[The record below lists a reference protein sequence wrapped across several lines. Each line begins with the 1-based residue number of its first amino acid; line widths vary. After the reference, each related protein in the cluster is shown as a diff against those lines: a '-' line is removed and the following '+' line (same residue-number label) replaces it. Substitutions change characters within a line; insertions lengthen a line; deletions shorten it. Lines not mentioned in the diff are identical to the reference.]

1 MRHVGW
7 LVVLVGLVLA
17 YQGCKAPQPRP
28 AEPEK
33 PAVDPMTAVNT
44 LIDAPDDFATQ
55 RIGSSEFPI
64 PPYAKFLKGVK
75 ICLDPGHGGD
85 AAKRAFKRGPT
96 GVREAEV
103 NLRVA
108 KYLRELLTRCGA
120 EVMLTREDDVDSSLT
135 QRANVANTWGADL
148 FLSLHHNAIGNKP
161 QVNHTTV
168 WYHKDVD
175 YRPSNID
182 LARYICQGLYD
193 SLALPD
199 ITDVPLK
206 SDQLMYESGF
216 GILRAAQVTAA
227 LSETSF
233 FTNPEEEQRLR
244 TPEYNLREAYGLFL
258 GLARY
263 AAAGLPKARL
273 IEPADG
279 ILVRPPRG
287 GEESDEDGDGAPVQ
301 ASANT
306 TIRLVA
312 LAAHDDDLQT
322 LPGPNSKSK
331 TQNPKWA
338 VSWQQA
344 MPQPDAHAG
353 QDEDEPDEEGFIPIV
368 FQLDD
373 GLRGR
378 KSWGSERQMIISDS
392 IAVRVDGEDVPFE
405 FENEGYRLTAEIP
418 DDIEPGT
425 YKVEVQFQNMNKNS
439 VLNPHF
445 TITVR

>member
-1 MRHVGW
+1 MRNVCW
-7 LVVLVGLVLA
+7 LVVLAGAVLL
-17 YQGCKAPQPRP
+17 YQGCRAPQPRP

-33 PAVDPMTAVNT
+33 PAVDPMTAVHT
-44 LIDAPDDFATQ
+44 LIEAPDDFATQ
-55 RIGSSEFPI
+55 RIGSPEFPI

-85 AAKRAFKRGPT
+85 AAKRGYKRGPT

-108 KYLRELLTRCGA
+108 KYLRELLTHCGA
-120 EVMLTREDDVDSSLT
+120 DVKLTREDDVDSSLT
-135 QRANVANTWGADL
+135 ERANVANTWGADL
-148 FLSLHHNAIGNKP
+148 FLSLHHNAIDNKP

-175 YRPSNID
+175 YRPSDID
-182 LARYICQGLYD
+182 LARYVCQGLYD
-193 SLALPD
+193 SLALHE

-216 GILRAAQVTAA
+216 GVLRAAQVTAA

-233 FTNPEEEQRLR
+233 FTNPDEEQRLR

-263 AAAGLPKARL
+263 AATGLPKARL

-279 ILVRPPRG
+279 ILVRPTEMN
-287 GEESDEDGDGAPVQ
+287 EEPDEDGKSAPVQ
-301 ASANT
+301 ASADAA
-306 TIRLVA
+306 IHFVA
-312 LAAHDDDLQT
+312 FATRDDVVPT
-322 LPGPNSKSK
+322 SFGSNPKSRI
-331 TQNPKWA
+331 QNPKSA
-338 VSWQQA
+338 VSWQQT
-344 MPQPDAHAG
+344 MPPPGGAAG
-353 QDEDEPDEEGFIPIV
+353 QDEDEPEEEGGLLIV

-405 FENEGYRLTAEIP
+405 FENEGYRLTAELP

-425 YKVEVQFQNMNKNS
+425 YKVEVQFENMNKNS
-439 VLNPHF
+439 VLNPYF
-445 TITVR
+445 TITVK

>member
-1 MRHVGW
+1 MRNVCWLVALAG
-7 LVVLVGLVLA
+7 LVVL
-17 YQGCKAPQPRP
+17 YRGCEAPQPRP
-28 AEPEK
+28 AAPEK
-33 PAVDPMTAVNT
+33 PAADPMTAVHT
-44 LIDAPDDFATQ
+44 LIDAPEDFATQ
-55 RIGSSEFPI
+55 RIGSPEFPI

-85 AAKRAFKRGPT
+85 ASKRSFKRGPN
-96 GVREAEV
+96 GVREAEI

-120 EVMLTREDDVDSSLT
+120 EVKLTREDDVDSSLAD
-135 QRANVANTWGADL
+135 RANVANTWGADI
-148 FLSLHHNAIGNKP
+148 FLALHHNAIDNKP

-175 YRPSNID
+175 YRPSDID
-182 LARYICQGLYD
+182 LARYVCQGLYD
-193 SLALPD
+193 SLALPE

-216 GILRAAQVTAA
+216 GVLRAAQVTAA

-233 FTNPEEEQRLR
+233 FTNPDEEQRLR
-244 TPEYNLREAYGLFL
+244 TPEYNLREAYGVFL

-263 AAAGLPKARL
+263 AAAGLPKVRL

-279 ILVRPPRG
+279 VLVRPVGR
-287 GEESDEDGDGAPVQ
+287 EETDEDGDGAPVQ
-301 ASANT
+301 AQAGT
-306 TIRLVA
+306 VFRLVA
-312 LAAHDDDLQT
+312 THVLASAQESMPAPGAHSGPDQGEADD
-322 LPGPNSKSK
+322 
-331 TQNPKWA
+331 
-338 VSWQQA
+338 
-344 MPQPDAHAG
+344 
-353 QDEDEPDEEGFIPIV
+353 EGFIPIV

-392 IAVRVDGEDVPFE
+392 IAVRIDGEDVPFE
-405 FENEGYRLTAEIP
+405 FVNDGYKLTAELP

-425 YKVEVQFQNMNKNS
+425 YKVEVQFENMNKNS
-439 VLNPHF
+439 VLNPYF
-445 TITVR
+445 TITVK